1 MLKYIRNKE
10 YKKDQLKAYRTF
22 NQSAVSA
29 NILPVEQICHLCCG
43 NFSKPF
49 QPMQKLEDF
58 ASTFWKL

>member
-10 YKKDQLKAYRTF
+10 YKKGQLKAYRTF

-29 NILPVEQICHLCCG
+29 NILPLEQICHLCCG

-49 QPMQKLEDF
+49 QPMQK
-58 ASTFWKL
+58 S